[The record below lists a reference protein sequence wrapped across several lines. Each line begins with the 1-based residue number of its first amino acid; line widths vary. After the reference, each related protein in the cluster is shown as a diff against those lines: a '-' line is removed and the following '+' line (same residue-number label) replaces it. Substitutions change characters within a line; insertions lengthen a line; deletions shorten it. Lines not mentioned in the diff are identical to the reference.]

1 MLINILKKF
10 FKCTLNKRQM
20 EAAILVLVLR
30 SRGYIA
36 HIYQPLKTLTFLH
49 ESVKRF
55 HAKLILIK
63 SNMK

>member
-1 MLINILKKF
+1 
-10 FKCTLNKRQM
+10 M

-36 HIYQPLKTLTFLH
+36 HIYQPSKTLTFLH